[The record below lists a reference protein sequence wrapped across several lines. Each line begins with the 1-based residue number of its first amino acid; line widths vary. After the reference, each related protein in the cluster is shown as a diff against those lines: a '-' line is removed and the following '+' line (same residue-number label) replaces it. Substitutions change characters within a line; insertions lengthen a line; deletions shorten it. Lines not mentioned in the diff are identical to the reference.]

1 MISIYICYNIV
12 YIRIYRLAIYG
23 LFINRIEFPLTGFYF
38 YYLGFLNIY
47 IGIFYLDFIVVTN
60 SADSIS
66 AQQVNTVDLFVI
78 TLNMSVLTICITK

>member
-12 YIRIYRLAIYG
+12 YIRIYRLQYMDF
-23 LFINRIEFPLTGFYF
+23 FINRIEFPLSGFCF

-60 SADSIS
+60 MWI
-66 AQQVNTVDLFVI
+66 FV
-78 TLNMSVLTICITK
+78 K

>member
-12 YIRIYRLAIYG
+12 YIRIYRLQYMNF
-23 LFINRIEFPLTGFYF
+23 FINRIEFPLAGFCF

-60 SADSIS
+60 MWI
-66 AQQVNTVDLFVI
+66 FV
-78 TLNMSVLTICITK
+78 K

>member
-12 YIRIYRLAIYG
+12 YTKIYRLAIYG

-38 YYLGFLNIY
+38 YYLEFLNIY

-60 SADSIS
+60 I
-66 AQQVNTVDLFVI
+66 QTFV
-78 TLNMSVLTICITK
+78 K